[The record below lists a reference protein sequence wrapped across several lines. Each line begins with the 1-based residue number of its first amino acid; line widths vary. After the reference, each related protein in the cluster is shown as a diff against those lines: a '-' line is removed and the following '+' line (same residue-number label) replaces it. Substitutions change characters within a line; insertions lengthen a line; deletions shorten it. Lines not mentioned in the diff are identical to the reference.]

1 MSGITLALDAAT
13 SAASVAV
20 FQDGTLLAEAT
31 LDTRNRDEERLMP
44 AIAETLARAA
54 AAPGQ
59 VTRVVCGSGPGSFT
73 SLRIAAAIAK
83 GLSLSLG
90 AELWVA
96 SSLALV
102 VAGSDATRQ
111 PGRYLACLDA
121 MRGEWYVR
129 LFHVDGGGMLR
140 AAGDGYRLPRVSLE
154 PECRRLGAVLVGP
167 GLGLGDDTG
176 VGPGDDTGVDSG
188 VDFGVGRAM
197 RPGVD
202 LDVFL
207 DAAPH
212 ARGIARLTAGDLLVL
227 VDRTAW
233 EPDYGR
239 LAEAQVKW
247 EALHG
252 RALESEG

>member
-1 MSGITLALDAAT
+1 MSGITLAVDAAT

-73 SLRIAAAIAK
+73 SRRIAAAIAK

-140 AAGDGYRLPRVSLE
+140 AAGDGYRLPRASLE
-154 PECRRLGAVLVGP
+154 QECRRLGAVLVGA
-167 GLGLGDDTG
+167 GLGPGDDTG
-176 VGPGDDTGVDSG
+176 VGPGDDTGVDTG

>member
-1 MSGITLALDAAT
+1 MRGITLALDAAT
-13 SAASVAV
+13 STASVAV

-31 LDTRNRDEERLMP
+31 LDTRHRDEERLMP
-44 AIAETLARAA
+44 AIAATLARAA

-59 VTRVVCGSGPGSFT
+59 VTRVVCGNGPGSFT

-83 GLSLSLG
+83 GLSVSLG

-102 VAGSDATRQ
+102 VAGSDCTRQ
-111 PGRYLACLDA
+111 PGRYMACLDA

-140 AAGDGYRLPRVSLE
+140 AAEDGYRLPRVSLE
-154 PECRRLGAVLVGP
+154 QESRRFGAVLVGP
-167 GLGLGDDTG
+167 GAGPGAGPG
-176 VGPGDDTGVDSG
+176 VGPGVE
-188 VDFGVGRAM
+188 
-197 RPGVD
+197 
-202 LDVFL
+202 LDVCL

-212 ARGIARLTAGDLLVL
+212 ARGIARLTTGDLLWV
-227 VDRTAW
+227 VDRSSW

>member
-1 MSGITLALDAAT
+1 MSGITLAVDAAT

-140 AAGDGYRLPRVSLE
+140 AAGEGYRLPRASLE
-154 PECRRLGAVLVGP
+154 QECRRLGAVLVGP
-167 GLGLGDDTG
+167 G
-176 VGPGDDTGVDSG
+176 VGPGDDTGVDTG

>member
-1 MSGITLALDAAT
+1 MRGITLALDAAT

-140 AAGDGYRLPRVSLE
+140 AAGEGYRLPRASLE
-154 PECRRLGAVLVGP
+154 QECRRLGAVLVGP
-167 GLGLGDDTG
+167 GVGPGDDTG
-176 VGPGDDTGVDSG
+176 VGPGDDTGVDT
-188 VDFGVGRAM
+188 
-197 RPGVD
+197 GVD

>member
-1 MSGITLALDAAT
+1 MRGITLALDAAT

-140 AAGDGYRLPRVSLE
+140 AAGEGYRLPRASLE
-154 PECRRLGAVLVGP
+154 QESRRLGAVLVGP
-167 GLGLGDDTG
+167 G
-176 VGPGDDTGVDSG
+176 VGPGDDTGVDSDVDFG

-233 EPDYGR
+233 EPYYGR

>member
-140 AAGDGYRLPRVSLE
+140 AAGEGYRLPRASLE
-154 PECRRLGAVLVGP
+154 QECRRLGAVLVGP
-167 GLGLGDDTG
+167 GVGPGDDTG
-176 VGPGDDTGVDSG
+176 VGPGDDTGVDT
-188 VDFGVGRAM
+188 
-197 RPGVD
+197 GVD

>member
-1 MSGITLALDAAT
+1 MSGITLAVDAAT

-44 AIAETLARAA
+44 AIAETLARSAT
-54 AAPGQ
+54 APGQ

-140 AAGDGYRLPRVSLE
+140 AAGDGYRLPRASLE

-167 GLGLGDDTG
+167 G
-176 VGPGDDTGVDSG
+176 VGPGDDTG

>member
-1 MSGITLALDAAT
+1 MRGITLALDAAT
-13 SAASVAV
+13 STASVAV

-31 LDTRNRDEERLMP
+31 LDARNRDEERLMP
-44 AIAETLARAA
+44 VIAETLARAA

-102 VAGSDATRQ
+102 VAGSDRTRQ
-111 PGRYLACLDA
+111 PGRYMACLDA

-140 AAGDGYRLPRVSLE
+140 AAEDGYRLPRGLLE
-154 PECRRLGAVLVGP
+154 QESRRLGAVLVGP
-167 GLGLGDDTG
+167 GAD
-176 VGPGDDTGVDSG
+176 
-188 VDFGVGRAM
+188 
-197 RPGVD
+197 PGVD
-202 LDVFL
+202 L

-212 ARGIARLTAGDLLVL
+212 ARGIARLTTGDLLWV
-227 VDRTAW
+227 VDRTSW

>member
-1 MSGITLALDAAT
+1 MGITLALDGAT

-20 FQDGTLLAEAT
+20 FGDGRLLAEAT
-31 LDTRNRDEERLMP
+31 LDTRSRDDERLMP
-44 AIAETLARAA
+44 AIAETLSRAA
-54 AAPGQ
+54 VSPGQ
-59 VTRVVCGSGPGSFT
+59 VTRVVCGGGPGSFT
-73 SLRIAAAIAK
+73 SLRIAAAIGK

-90 AELWVA
+90 AEFWVG

-102 VAGSDATRQ
+102 VAGSEAARE

-129 LFHVDGGGMLR
+129 LFLVDDDGMVRAEEGGQ
-140 AAGDGYRLPRVSLE
+140 RLPHASLVQE
-154 PECRRLGAVLVGP
+154 SRQLGAVLVGP
-167 GLGLGDDTG
+167 GVGLG
-176 VGPGDDTGVDSG
+176 VG
-188 VDFGVGRAM
+188 
-197 RPGVD
+197 
-202 LDVFL
+202 L

-212 ARGIARLTAGDLLVL
+212 ARGIARLTTGDLLAP

-247 EALHG
+247 ELLHG
-252 RALESEG
+252 RALESAR

>member
-44 AIAETLARAA
+44 AIAETLARSAT
-54 AAPGQ
+54 APGQ

-167 GLGLGDDTG
+167 GLG
-176 VGPGDDTGVDSG
+176 PGDDTGVDTG